1 MCRSSNCVFGPPPIP
16 YGPAADQ
23 ESSLAMQNAINLLM
37 LLCAIFASL
46 GFGVFSAY
54 ALCRFGFLCM
64 RRHAATT
71 RTTPLRTT
79 PIPSN

>member
-1 MCRSSNCVFGPPPIP
+1 
-16 YGPAADQ
+16 
-23 ESSLAMQNAINLLM
+23 MQNAINLLM